1 MKPHIKNILGYYPK
15 RMQRTAF
22 IRTQTHKKKR
32 LRWKIFL
39 VILISAVCL
48 IILAANFSYLDHHY
62 FNVAQPTA
70 KVKRSKHAKKKF
82 HSQKAITVS
91 KSTTNESTTAKQP
104 TKAVE
109 EVQPENNRSATNP
122 EIARDYLIG
131 QGFAIEPISYDGIA
145 ADKAMDENIAPQ
157 NLVHDGS
164 FLIYF
169 LDPNKAIYKGL
180 GSYNPVYNLNYDVDD
195 NTILIKD
202 LSDQIPY
209 SVNNGVITVHDWN
222 TQDNAGHVIT
232 WRLDPSTEAKTILLT
247 SDGP

>member
-1 MKPHIKNILGYYPK
+1 
-15 RMQRTAF
+15 MQRTAF
-22 IRTQTHKKKR
+22 IRIQTHKKKR

-48 IILAANFSYLDHHY
+48 IILAANFSYQDHHY
-62 FNVAQPTA
+62 FNVAQPAA

-91 KSTTNESTTAKQP
+91 KPTNEFTTAKQP
-104 TKAVE
+104 TKAVD
-109 EVQPENNRSATNP
+109 EVQSENNRSATNP

-195 NTILIKD
+195 NNIIIKD

-222 TQDNAGHVIT
+222 MQDNAGHVIT

-247 SDGP
+247 SDRP

>member
-1 MKPHIKNILGYYPK
+1 MKPYFKIIPRYYAK

-32 LRWKIFL
+32 LRWKRFL
-39 VILISAVCL
+39 VILISAMCL

-62 FNVAQPTA
+62 FNVAQPAA

-91 KSTTNESTTAKQP
+91 KPTNEFTTAKQP
-104 TKAVE
+104 TKAVD
-109 EVQPENNRSATNP
+109 EVQSENNRSATNP

-157 NLVHDGS
+157 NLVHDDS

-180 GSYNPVYNLNYDVDD
+180 VSYNPVYNLNYDVDD
-195 NTILIKD
+195 NNIIIKD

-209 SVNNGVITVHDWN
+209 SVNNGIITVHDWN

-247 SDGP
+247 SDRP

>member
-39 VILISAVCL
+39 IIVISAMCL

-62 FNVAQPTA
+62 FNVAQPAA
-70 KVKRSKHAKKKF
+70 KVKRSKHSKKKF

-91 KSTTNESTTAKQP
+91 KSTNKSTTAKQP
-104 TKAVE
+104 TKAVD
-109 EVQPENNRSATNP
+109 EVQPENNRSTTNP

-169 LDPNKAIYKGL
+169 LAPNKAIYKGL

-195 NTILIKD
+195 NTIIIKD

>member
-39 VILISAVCL
+39 VILISAMCL

-62 FNVAQPTA
+62 FNVAQPAA

-91 KSTTNESTTAKQP
+91 KSTNESTTAKQS
-104 TKAVE
+104 TKAVD
-109 EVQPENNRSATNP
+109 EVQPENSRSAINP
-122 EIARDYLIG
+122 EIARNYLIG

-195 NTILIKD
+195 NNIIIKD

-209 SVNNGVITVHDWN
+209 SVNNGIITVHDWN

-232 WRLDPSTEAKTILLT
+232 WCLDPSTEAKTILLT
-247 SDGP
+247 SDRP

>member
-39 VILISAVCL
+39 VILISAMCL
-48 IILAANFSYLDHHY
+48 IILAANFSYQDHHY
-62 FNVAQPTA
+62 FNVAQPAA

-91 KSTTNESTTAKQP
+91 KSTNESTTAKQP
-104 TKAVE
+104 TKAVD

-157 NLVHDGS
+157 NLVHDDS

-195 NTILIKD
+195 NNIIIKD

>member
-1 MKPHIKNILGYYPK
+1 MKPYFKIIPRYYAK

-39 VILISAVCL
+39 IIVISVMCL
-48 IILAANFSYLDHHY
+48 IILAANFSYQDHHY
-62 FNVAQPTA
+62 FNVAQPTT

-91 KSTTNESTTAKQP
+91 KSTNEFTTAKQP
-104 TKAVE
+104 TKAVD

-145 ADKAMDENIAPQ
+145 ADKIGRASCRER
-157 NLVHDGS
+157 V
-164 FLIYF
+164 
-169 LDPNKAIYKGL
+169 
-180 GSYNPVYNLNYDVDD
+180 
-195 NTILIKD
+195 
-202 LSDQIPY
+202 
-209 SVNNGVITVHDWN
+209 
-222 TQDNAGHVIT
+222 
-232 WRLDPSTEAKTILLT
+232 
-247 SDGP
+247 

>member
-1 MKPHIKNILGYYPK
+1 MKPHIKNIPRYYAK

-22 IRTQTHKKKR
+22 IRIQTHKKKH
-32 LRWKIFL
+32 LRWEIFL
-39 VILISAVCL
+39 IIVISVMCL
-48 IILAANFSYLDHHY
+48 IILAANFSYQDHHY
-62 FNVAQPTA
+62 FNVAQPTT

-91 KSTTNESTTAKQP
+91 KSTNESTAAKQP
-104 TKAVE
+104 TKAVD
-109 EVQPENNRSATNP
+109 EVQPENNRSATNS
-122 EIARDYLIG
+122 EVARNYLIG

-145 ADKAMDENIAPQ
+145 ADKAMDENIVPQ
-157 NLVHDGS
+157 NLVHDDS

-180 GSYNPVYNLNYDVDD
+180 GSYNLVYNLNYDVDD
-195 NTILIKD
+195 NNIIIKD

>member
-1 MKPHIKNILGYYPK
+1 MKPHFKIIPRYYAK

-22 IRTQTHKKKR
+22 IHTQIHKKKR
-32 LRWKIFL
+32 LRWEMFL
-39 VILISAVCL
+39 IIVISVMCL

-62 FNVAQPTA
+62 FNVSQPAA

-91 KSTTNESTTAKQP
+91 KSTTNESTTAKQS
-104 TKAVE
+104 TKAVD

-122 EIARDYLIG
+122 EIARNYLIG
-131 QGFAIEPISYDGIA
+131 QGFAITPISYDGIA
-145 ADKAMDENIAPQ
+145 AAKAMDENIAPQ

-169 LDPNKAIYKGL
+169 LAPNKAIYKGL

-195 NTILIKD
+195 NNIIIKD

-247 SDGP
+247 SDRP

>member
-1 MKPHIKNILGYYPK
+1 MLLILV
-15 RMQRTAF
+15 T
-22 IRTQTHKKKR
+22 
-32 LRWKIFL
+32 
-39 VILISAVCL
+39 C
-48 IILAANFSYLDHHY
+48 
-62 FNVAQPTA
+62 

-91 KSTTNESTTAKQP
+91 KSTTNESTTAKQS
-104 TKAVE
+104 TKAVD

-122 EIARDYLIG
+122 EIARNYLIG
-131 QGFAIEPISYDGIA
+131 QGFAITPISYDGIA

-195 NTILIKD
+195 NNIIIKD

-209 SVNNGVITVHDWN
+209 SVNNGIITVHDWN
-222 TQDNAGHVIT
+222 MQDNAGHVIT

-247 SDGP
+247 SDRP

>member
-39 VILISAVCL
+39 IIVISAMCL

-62 FNVAQPTA
+62 FNVAQPAA
-70 KVKRSKHAKKKF
+70 KVRRSKHSKKKF

-91 KSTTNESTTAKQP
+91 KSTNKSTTAKQP
-104 TKAVE
+104 TKAVD
-109 EVQPENNRSATNP
+109 EVQPENNRSTTNP

-169 LDPNKAIYKGL
+169 LAPNKAIYKGL

-195 NTILIKD
+195 NTIIIKD

>member
-1 MKPHIKNILGYYPK
+1 MC
-15 RMQRTAF
+15 
-22 IRTQTHKKKR
+22 
-32 LRWKIFL
+32 
-39 VILISAVCL
+39 V
-48 IILAANFSYLDHHY
+48 IILAANFSYQDHHY

-82 HSQKAITVS
+82 HSQKAITVP
-91 KSTTNESTTAKQP
+91 KSTNESTTAKQS
-104 TKAVE
+104 TKAVD
-109 EVQPENNRSATNP
+109 EVQPENNLLATNP
-122 EIARDYLIG
+122 EIARNYLIG
-131 QGFAIEPISYDGIA
+131 QGFAITPISYDGIA

-180 GSYNPVYNLNYDVDD
+180 GSYNTVYNLSYDVDD
-195 NTILIKD
+195 NNIIIKD

>member
-39 VILISAVCL
+39 VILISAMCL

-62 FNVAQPTA
+62 FNVAQPAA

-91 KSTTNESTTAKQP
+91 KSTNEFTTAKQS
-104 TKAVE
+104 TKAVD

-122 EIARDYLIG
+122 EIARNYLIG

>member
-1 MKPHIKNILGYYPK
+1 
-15 RMQRTAF
+15 MQRTAF

-39 VILISAVCL
+39 VILISAMCL

-91 KSTTNESTTAKQP
+91 KSTNESTTAKQP
-104 TKAVE
+104 TKAVD
-109 EVQPENNRSATNP
+109 EVQPENKRSTTNP

-157 NLVHDGS
+157 NLVHDDS

-169 LDPNKAIYKGL
+169 IDPNKTIYKGL

-195 NTILIKD
+195 NNIIIKD

-209 SVNNGVITVHDWN
+209 SVNNGIITVHDWN

-232 WRLDPSTEAKTILLT
+232 WRLDPSTESKTILLT
-247 SDGP
+247 SDRP

>member
-1 MKPHIKNILGYYPK
+1 MNL
-15 RMQRTAF
+15 
-22 IRTQTHKKKR
+22 
-32 LRWKIFL
+32 
-39 VILISAVCL
+39 
-48 IILAANFSYLDHHY
+48 
-62 FNVAQPTA
+62 QPP
-70 KVKRSKHAKKKF
+70 
-82 HSQKAITVS
+82 S
-91 KSTTNESTTAKQP
+91 KST
-104 TKAVE
+104 KAVD

-122 EIARDYLIG
+122 EIARNYLIG

-157 NLVHDGS
+157 NLVHDDS

-169 LDPNKAIYKGL
+169 LAPNKAIYKGL

-195 NTILIKD
+195 NNIIIKD

-247 SDGP
+247 SDRP

>member
-1 MKPHIKNILGYYPK
+1 
-15 RMQRTAF
+15 MQRTAF

-39 VILISAVCL
+39 IIVISAMCL

-62 FNVAQPTA
+62 FNVAQPAA

-91 KSTTNESTTAKQP
+91 KSTNESTTAKQP
-104 TKAVE
+104 TKAVD
-109 EVQPENNRSATNP
+109 EVQPENNRSAINP
-122 EIARDYLIG
+122 EIARNYLIG

-195 NTILIKD
+195 NNIIIKD

-209 SVNNGVITVHDWN
+209 SVNKGVITVHDWN

-232 WRLDPSTEAKTILLT
+232 WRLDPVLKQKRYY
-247 SDGP
+247 

>member
-1 MKPHIKNILGYYPK
+1 
-15 RMQRTAF
+15 MQRTAF

-39 VILISAVCL
+39 VILISAMCL
-48 IILAANFSYLDHHY
+48 IILAANFSYQDHHY
-62 FNVAQPTA
+62 FNVAQPAA

-91 KSTTNESTTAKQP
+91 KSTTNESTTAKQS
-104 TKAVE
+104 TKAVD

-122 EIARDYLIG
+122 EIARNYLIG
-131 QGFAIEPISYDGIA
+131 QGFAITPISYDGIA

-195 NTILIKD
+195 NNIIIKD

-222 TQDNAGHVIT
+222 MQDNAGHVIT

-247 SDGP
+247 SDRP

>member
-1 MKPHIKNILGYYPK
+1 MKPHIKNIPRYYPK

-39 VILISAVCL
+39 VILISVMCL

-62 FNVAQPTA
+62 FNVAQPAA

-91 KSTTNESTTAKQP
+91 KSTNESTTAKQP
-104 TKAVE
+104 TKAVD

-157 NLVHDGS
+157 NLVHDDS

>member
-1 MKPHIKNILGYYPK
+1 
-15 RMQRTAF
+15 MQRTAF
-22 IRTQTHKKKR
+22 IRAQTHKKER
-32 LRWKIFL
+32 LRWKVFL
-39 VILISAVCL
+39 VILISAMCL

-62 FNVAQPTA
+62 FNVAQPAA

-91 KSTTNESTTAKQP
+91 KSTTNESTTAKQS
-104 TKAVE
+104 TKAVD

-180 GSYNPVYNLNYDVDD
+180 GSYNPVYNLNYNVDD
-195 NTILIKD
+195 NNIIIKD

-222 TQDNAGHVIT
+222 TQDNTGHVIT

>member
-1 MKPHIKNILGYYPK
+1 MKPHYKNIPEYYPK

-22 IRTQTHKKKR
+22 RCTQTHKKKH

-39 VILISAVCL
+39 IIVISVMCV
-48 IILAANFSYLDHHY
+48 IILAANFSYQDHHY

-91 KSTTNESTTAKQP
+91 KSTNEYTTAKQP
-104 TKAVE
+104 TKAVD

-145 ADKAMDENIAPQ
+145 ADRAMDENIAPQ

-169 LDPNKAIYKGL
+169 LAPNKAIYKGL
-180 GSYNPVYNLNYDVDD
+180 GSYNPVYNLSYDVDD
-195 NTILIKD
+195 NNIIIKD

>member
-1 MKPHIKNILGYYPK
+1 MKPHFKIIPRYYPK

-22 IRTQTHKKKR
+22 IRIQTHKKKR

-48 IILAANFSYLDHHY
+48 IILAANFSYQDHHY
-62 FNVAQPTA
+62 FNVAQPAA

-91 KSTTNESTTAKQP
+91 KSTNEFTTTKQS
-104 TKAVE
+104 TKAVD

-145 ADKAMDENIAPQ
+145 ADRAMDENIAPQ
-157 NLVHDGS
+157 NLVHDDS

-195 NTILIKD
+195 NNIIIKD

>member
-1 MKPHIKNILGYYPK
+1 
-15 RMQRTAF
+15 MQRTAF
-22 IRTQTHKKKR
+22 IHTQTHKKKL
-32 LRWKIFL
+32 LRWKMFL
-39 VILISAVCL
+39 IIVTSVMCV
-48 IILAANFSYLDHHY
+48 IILAANFSYQDHHY
-62 FNVAQPTA
+62 FNVAQPAA
-70 KVKRSKHAKKKF
+70 KVKRSEHAKKKF

-91 KSTTNESTTAKQP
+91 KSTNESTTAKQS
-104 TKAVE
+104 TKAVD

-122 EIARDYLIG
+122 EIARNYLIG

-195 NTILIKD
+195 NNIIIKD

-209 SVNNGVITVHDWN
+209 SVNNGIITVHDWN

-247 SDGP
+247 SDRP

>member
-22 IRTQTHKKKR
+22 IRIQTHKKKR

-39 VILISAVCL
+39 VILISAMCL

-62 FNVAQPTA
+62 FNVAQPAA

-91 KSTTNESTTAKQP
+91 KSTNEFTTAKQP
-104 TKAVE
+104 TKAVD
-109 EVQPENNRSATNP
+109 EVYPENNRSATNP
-122 EIARDYLIG
+122 EIARNYLIG

-157 NLVHDGS
+157 NLVHDDS

-195 NTILIKD
+195 NNIIIKD